1 MFHQEDI
8 TVKIFNGEMKNL
20 SWEQFFTYTQKI
32 FAEAAA
38 GARTYENY
46 FGISEEVPDPAP
58 KENPEPAPMS
68 VLEHDVHPEPE
79 IAPAQPES
87 EETAAEPMTRKEYID
102 TLTAYGTAEY
112 IAKAMRIFSNK
123 TYNTLLDKDFWN
135 EWLTGKVDHNGRP
148 WEE

>member
-1 MFHQEDI
+1 MPKPEEEPEKEPVAEIAEEKPEEHAAETDN
-8 TVKIFNGEMKNL
+8 KI
-20 SWEQFFTYTQKI
+20 
-32 FAEAAA
+32 
-38 GARTYENY
+38 
-46 FGISEEVPDPAP
+46 P
-58 KENPEPAPMS
+58 
-68 VLEHDVHPEPE
+68 EHDVRPEPE

-112 IAKAMRIFSNK
+112 IAKAMRTFSNK

>member
-1 MFHQEDI
+1 MPEAIAEEKPEEHATETDNR
-8 TVKIFNGEMKNL
+8 TP
-20 SWEQFFTYTQKI
+20 EQ
-32 FAEAAA
+32 
-38 GARTYENY
+38 
-46 FGISEEVPDPAP
+46 
-58 KENPEPAPMS
+58 
-68 VLEHDVHPEPE
+68 DVRPEPE

-87 EETAAEPMTRKEYID
+87 EEPAAEPMTRKEYFD

-112 IAKAMRIFSNK
+112 IAKAMRTFSNK